1 MLVESLAR
9 GSPICPNRSGLKD
22 HVALLRI
29 RAAWVKPIFEA
40 RLRTLA
46 DAVNSANGPRDC
58 LQPPWQSQD
67 EVPLQV
73 SLETLVA
80 EHEQASLEA
89 LTAESM
95 QGSGLSMVKF

>member
-1 MLVESLAR
+1 MY
-9 GSPICPNRSGLKD
+9 GSFS
-22 HVALLRI
+22 
-29 RAAWVKPIFEA
+29 
-40 RLRTLA
+40 
-46 DAVNSANGPRDC
+46 DC
-58 LQPPWQSQD
+58 LRPPWQLQD
-67 EVPLQV
+67 EALPQV